1 MTVPDQASTAL
12 PILAQCLGESLV
24 AVYLHG
30 SAVSGGL
37 RPNSDV
43 DLLAIVDAPT
53 TFESRQRLVKELMQI
68 SARHP
73 AKPGGPRC
81 LEVMIF
87 ERSAL
92 ASTERPFR
100 GEFVYGEWLRD
111 DFEAGTVPEP
121 VVDPDFTL
129 VLAQA
134 RPAAIPLFGPA
145 ATELLPAIADADI
158 RQAMLG
164 ALPALMDNLRGDER
178 NVLLTLARMWR
189 TLEVGDFV
197 PKDAAAQWA
206 IPRLPADA
214 AAPLNL
220 ARAAYLG
227 EQSDDWGPLQR
238 ESQRAADLIFERLTT
253 MAPRSAT

>member
-37 RPNSDV
+37 HPSSDV
-43 DLLAIVDAPT
+43 DLLAVVDTPT
-53 TFESRQRLVKELMQI
+53 TFETRQRLVAALMPI
-68 SARHP
+68 SSKHP
-73 AKPGGPRC
+73 AKRGGPRC
-81 LEVMIF
+81 LEVMVF
-87 ERSAL
+87 EKSAL

-100 GEFVYGEWLRD
+100 SEFVYGEWLRD
-111 DFEAGTVPEP
+111 GFEAGVVPEP
-121 VVDPDFTL
+121 VADPDFTL

-134 RPAAIPLFGPA
+134 RPAAIALLGPA
-145 ATELLPAIADADI
+145 ASELLPVITDAEVRHAI
-158 RQAMLG
+158 LG
-164 ALPALMDNLRGDER
+164 ALPALMGNLRGDER

-189 TLEVGDFV
+189 TLAVGDFV
-197 PKDAAAQWA
+197 PKDVAAHWA

-214 AAPLNL
+214 AAPLAL

-227 EQSDDWGPLQR
+227 TETDDWAPLQR
-238 ESQRAADLIFERLTT
+238 ESQRAADLMAERLTS
-253 MAPRSAT
+253 MAPPVAP